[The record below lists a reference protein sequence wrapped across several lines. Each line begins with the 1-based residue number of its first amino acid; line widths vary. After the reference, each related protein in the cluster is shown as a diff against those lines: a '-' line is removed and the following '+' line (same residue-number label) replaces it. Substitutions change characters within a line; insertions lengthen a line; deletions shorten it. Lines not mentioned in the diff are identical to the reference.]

1 MKANFKMVFS
11 VFAMTS
17 VLLTACSGNPS
28 APNTDSST
36 NSSNKAPNA
45 SSSADTGKQGH
56 TPEEVTGLVK
66 YDPPIELSTVRST
79 DVNIKY
85 APGESMDKNAVYDA
99 YEKELGIKLKN
110 DWVVNNDQYDAK
122 IDLSVASG
130 EIPDFFKVSQL
141 QLKKLVDADLV
152 MDLTDL
158 FNNDLSDDAK
168 KFFTETKQVDS
179 AKFDGKLMAI
189 PFTDSPTN
197 SSTYIWLRKDWLDKL
212 KLPEPKTMQDV
223 LKIAEAFSKQ
233 NPGGAD
239 KTYGLAAQKTLYAA
253 DFGLTGFFNGYHAY
267 PGTWIKDQS
276 GNLTYGSVQPEMKTA
291 LKQLQEMY
299 KAGLIDPEFG
309 VKDSGKENE
318 LVTANSLGMAY
329 GAFWLGSF
337 PLKMAAIKDKKTVQD
352 WAVYPIASI
361 DDKPAMTQVTLGV
374 NAYYVISKK
383 AKNPEA
389 IFEILNHYAQPKR
402 DPVYDKGVPN
412 SDYYWK
418 LNPLILYRPDLNVI
432 SGSVLPEALKTK
444 DTSKLT
450 TPDALQ
456 LYEDSINYLKGDG
469 DNWNNWMKAKDG
481 GTLEIMYDYSQQN
494 RYLQNEFYTVP
505 TATMATKQS
514 TLDAKE
520 LEILTKIIT
529 NQAPIDD
536 FDKFVTDWNNLGGDL
551 ITKEVNDWYSSIK
564 K

>member
-1 MKANFKMVFS
+1 
-11 VFAMTS
+11 
-17 VLLTACSGNPS
+17 
-28 APNTDSST
+28 
-36 NSSNKAPNA
+36 
-45 SSSADTGKQGH
+45 
-56 TPEEVTGLVK
+56 
-66 YDPPIELSTVRST
+66 LS
-79 DVNIKY
+79 I
-85 APGESMDKNAVYDA
+85 
-99 YEKELGIKLKN
+99 
-110 DWVVNNDQYDAK
+110 
-122 IDLSVASG
+122 ASG
-130 EIPDFFKVSQL
+130 DIPDFFKVSQL
-141 QLKKLVDADLV
+141 QLKKLVDAGLV
-152 MDLTDL
+152 MDLTNL
-158 FNNDLSDDAK
+158 YNNNVSDNAK
-168 KFFTETKQVDS
+168 KFFTETKQIDS

-239 KTYGLAAQKTLYAA
+239 KTYGLAAQKLLYAQ

-276 GNLTYGSVQPEMKTA
+276 GNLAYGSIQLEMKTA
-291 LKQLQEMY
+291 LKQLQDMY
-299 KAGLIDPEFG
+299 KVGQIDPEFG

-318 LVTANSLGMAY
+318 LVAANKLGIAY

-337 PLKMAAIKDKKTVQD
+337 PLKLAAIKDNKTVQD

-374 NAYYVISKK
+374 NSYYVISKN

-389 IFEILNHYAQPKR
+389 VFKILNSYAQPKR
-402 DPVYDKGVPN
+402 DPVYEKGIPG

-418 LNPLILYRPDLNVI
+418 LNPVILYRPDLNVI
-432 SGSVLPEALKTK
+432 SGSVLPAAVKNK
-444 DTSKLT
+444 DTSNLT

-456 LYEDSINYLKGDG
+456 LYEDSMNYLNGDG
-469 DNWNNWMKAKDG
+469 KNWNNWMKAKEG
-481 GTLEIMYDYSQQN
+481 GSLQYMYEYSVKN
-494 RYLQNEFYTVP
+494 IYKQNEFYTVP
-505 TATMATKQS
+505 TATMADKQS

-520 LEILTKIIT
+520 QEVFTKIIT
-529 NQAPIDD
+529 NQSPIDD
-536 FDKFVTDWNNLGGDL
+536 FDKFVEDWKNLGGNA
-551 ITKEVNDWYSSIK
+551 ITKEVNDWKSTIK